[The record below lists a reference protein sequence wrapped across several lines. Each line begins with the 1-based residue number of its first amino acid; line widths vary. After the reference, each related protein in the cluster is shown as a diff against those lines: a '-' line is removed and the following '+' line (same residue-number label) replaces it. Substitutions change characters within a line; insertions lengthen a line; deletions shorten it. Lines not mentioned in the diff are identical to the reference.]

1 MFSDPTLLKYL
12 VLALVVIWG
21 MLFIIFVKR
30 RLITF
35 LSGVVLFFVIGYL
48 ALGTGFSI
56 RIPYQHDKMEIIVYT
71 VFYDRVHALAH
82 PLKVPSEPMHIV
94 FSIDPNNPA
103 GAQMRKSFFDAVRKR
118 EEEFHKTSLVL
129 DMRGFMV
136 DMGEYKYEVASTL
149 PPKIQ

>member
-118 EEEFHKTSLVL
+118 EEEFHKT
-129 DMRGFMV
+129 
-136 DMGEYKYEVASTL
+136 
-149 PPKIQ
+149 

>member
-103 GAQMRKSFFDAVRKR
+103 GAQMRKSF
-118 EEEFHKTSLVL
+118 S
-129 DMRGFMV
+129 
-136 DMGEYKYEVASTL
+136 
-149 PPKIQ
+149 